1 MPGPSR
7 RAYHVI
13 YDISLQDALKFA
25 STSGWT
31 GIVPDM
37 GVPRFSPERFSKK
50 ERSNLRDLSE
60 SYFALWL
67 SNQLARN
74 GGFDFLFFIRF
85 NSYSYFNESTGFFM
99 AAFMD

>member
-1 MPGPSR
+1 M
-7 RAYHVI
+7 I
-13 YDISLQDALKFA
+13 YDSSLQDALKFA

-60 SYFALWL
+60 SFGIEWGFHAPGDDVSLFTTYSPIRSAIMQYFKEIIDRQVL
-67 SNQLARN
+67 
-74 GGFDFLFFIRF
+74 
-85 NSYSYFNESTGFFM
+85 
-99 AAFMD
+99 